1 MKTAQLI
8 KQLCPTD
15 IREIKKLMVECDKK
29 RLVVLLDEISNNENE
44 SKEYLFKKVFK
55 KQYTENKDY
64 LLRNELRLLNE
75 IIEDFIVTQD
85 IQKDN
90 NKFYKQR
97 ILLQKYLENDSKELF
112 LQLYKEAFENIKDH
126 VFSKQLEDLLDLKSK
141 WHAKNFP
148 YWSEQNFE
156 FYKEY
161 MAYKDRIYN
170 YCLQIYY
177 KYNSKINIA
186 SYNIELNQS
195 KDKIKKQIGNKEFV
209 ENEILPHIPFKDLEP
224 YTIAIYYDG
233 KSCNMNYST
242 LQRVEHLKQAVV
254 YLKES
259 PEYVFGFYERL
270 AHFYLHDLK
279 DLTNLYHYRKEAY
292 LLFLNLIDKPQAIYH
307 TGAISKYIIAC
318 IYTKK
323 HEEAINAFEKHL
335 TFLEKNCREITN
347 LKLIIIVAY
356 IMLDNIDSVSILD

>member
-75 IIEDFIVTQD
+75 VIEDFIVTQE
-85 IQKDN
+85 IKKDK

-112 LQLYKEAFENIKDH
+112 LQLYKEAFENIKDQ

-148 YWSEQNFE
+148 Y
-156 FYKEY
+156 
-161 MAYKDRIYN
+161 
-170 YCLQIYY
+170 
-177 KYNSKINIA
+177 
-186 SYNIELNQS
+186 
-195 KDKIKKQIGNKEFV
+195 
-209 ENEILPHIPFKDLEP
+209 
-224 YTIAIYYDG
+224 
-233 KSCNMNYST
+233 
-242 LQRVEHLKQAVV
+242 
-254 YLKES
+254 
-259 PEYVFGFYERL
+259 
-270 AHFYLHDLK
+270 
-279 DLTNLYHYRKEAY
+279 
-292 LLFLNLIDKPQAIYH
+292 
-307 TGAISKYIIAC
+307 
-318 IYTKK
+318 
-323 HEEAINAFEKHL
+323 
-335 TFLEKNCREITN
+335 
-347 LKLIIIVAY
+347 
-356 IMLDNIDSVSILD
+356 